1 MTDSKSV
8 AFKSVSVRVRPLVP
22 IYSSILSY
30 RIAKAPDSRGF
41 VVSSVLYCPAL
52 SIPIHAF
59 DVHYYVHWNLN
70 VHWVAVMGTR
80 KPISSDR
87 SISSHKADDK
97 EYLVSVK
104 NHPMLYLMVRP
115 NGTKSWVYRYL
126 SPTHSKNKRISLGV
140 YPNVSFARACEIWRD
155 YEELLSR
162 NIDPKDHR
170 EALKNSI
177 ISKTKNSFNHFA
189 WEYFDSLDQTQKR
202 NTLIRKR
209 GRLELICSYIGDEP
223 ISEISSPRMLEV
235 LLDIQ
240 AKSLNKAGKPTDKAE
255 RCAGIASDVFVYAG
269 ARGFCTSNPAALIK
283 SQLAKSSYGHRPA
296 ITKPKEFAK
305 LLRDIE
311 TIEGDPN
318 TINSLRLLALLFVR
332 NGDLRRMRWADVDL
346 DAGRWRLKPLKG
358 QGKVTMVKDMVVPLP
373 DQAVAILNEQ
383 QKING
388 HTEYVFF
395 SQTAKKHQIISEN
408 TANKRLKDLGYQSIH
423 CAHGFRATAKTLL
436 QEQLKYPLVLVEM
449 ALGHTTKDPNGT
461 AYGRFEYI
469 DDRSFM
475 MQKWADYLDALRE
488 GRDTAEFRADAQTKA
503 DSTAQLQALIDQLGE
518 DKVLGLLSRKVSG

>member
-1 MTDSKSV
+1 MSV
-8 AFKSVSVRVRPLVP
+8 MEA
-22 IYSSILSY
+22 
-30 RIAKAPDSRGF
+30 
-41 VVSSVLYCPAL
+41 
-52 SIPIHAF
+52 
-59 DVHYYVHWNLN
+59 
-70 VHWVAVMGTR
+70 R

-223 ISEISSPRMLEV
+223 ISEISSPRMLEA

>member
-1 MTDSKSV
+1 MSK
-8 AFKSVSVRVRPLVP
+8 RRP
-22 IYSSILSY
+22 I
-30 RIAKAPDSRGF
+30 
-41 VVSSVLYCPAL
+41 
-52 SIPIHAF
+52 
-59 DVHYYVHWNLN
+59 
-70 VHWVAVMGTR
+70 T
-80 KPISSDR
+80 SDR
-87 SISSHKADDK
+87 SISSHKSENK
-97 EYLVSVK
+97 EYIVSVK

-177 ISKTKNSFNHFA
+177 VSKTKNSFNHFA

-358 QGKVTMVKDMVVPLP
+358 QGKVTMVKDMVVPLS

-469 DDRSFM
+469 DDRSDM
-475 MQKWADYLDALRE
+475 MQKWADYLDALRA
-488 GRDTAEFRADAQTKA
+488 DKNTAKFKADAQTKA
-503 DSTAQLQALIDQLGE
+503 DSTAQLQAFIDQMGE
-518 DKVLGLLSRKVSG
+518 AKVLELLGNKR

>member
-1 MTDSKSV
+1 ME
-8 AFKSVSVRVRPLVP
+8 A
-22 IYSSILSY
+22 
-30 RIAKAPDSRGF
+30 
-41 VVSSVLYCPAL
+41 
-52 SIPIHAF
+52 
-59 DVHYYVHWNLN
+59 
-70 VHWVAVMGTR
+70 R

-140 YPNVSFARACEIWRD
+140 YPNVSFSRACEIWRD

-162 NIDPKDHR
+162 NIDPKSHR
-170 EALKNSI
+170 EELKQSL

-189 WEYFDSLDQTQKR
+189 WEYFDSLEQTQKG
-202 NTLIRKR
+202 NTLIRKK
-209 GRLELICSYIGDEP
+209 GRLALICSYIGNEP
-223 ISEISSPRMLEV
+223 ISEIESPRMLEV

-240 AKSLNKAGKPTDKAE
+240 ANSLNTAGKPTDKAE
-255 RCAGIASDVFVYAG
+255 RCAGIASDVFIYAG
-269 ARGFCTSNPAALIK
+269 ARGFCSSNPAALIK

-296 ITKPKEFAK
+296 ITKPKDLAK
-305 LLRDIE
+305 LLRAIE
-311 TIEGDPN
+311 KIEGDLN

-332 NGDLRRMRWADVDL
+332 NGDLRRMRWADIDL
-346 DAGRWRLKPLKG
+346 DAGRWQLKPLKG
-358 QGKVTMVKDMVVPLP
+358 QGKVTMVKDMIVPLP
-373 DQAVAILNEQ
+373 HQAVAILREQ
-383 QKING
+383 HKVNG

-395 SQTAKKHQIISEN
+395 SETAKKHQIISEN
-408 TANKRLKDLGYQSIH
+408 TANKRLKDLGYQNIH

-449 ALGHTTKDPNGT
+449 ALGHTTKDPNGS

-469 DDRSFM
+469 DDRSDM

-488 GRDTAEFRADAQTKA
+488 GRDTAEFKAEAQTKA
-503 DSTAQLQALIDQLGE
+503 DSTSQLQALIDQLGE
-518 DKVLGLLSRKVSG
+518 DKVLELLRNKD

>member
-1 MTDSKSV
+1 ME
-8 AFKSVSVRVRPLVP
+8 A
-22 IYSSILSY
+22 
-30 RIAKAPDSRGF
+30 
-41 VVSSVLYCPAL
+41 
-52 SIPIHAF
+52 
-59 DVHYYVHWNLN
+59 
-70 VHWVAVMGTR
+70 R

-87 SISSHKADDK
+87 SISSHKADNK

-140 YPNVSFARACEIWRD
+140 YPNVSFSRACEIWRD

-162 NIDPKDHR
+162 NIDPKNHR
-170 EALKNSI
+170 EELKQSL

-189 WEYFDSLDQTQKR
+189 WEYFDSLEQTQKG
-202 NTLIRKR
+202 NTLIRKK
-209 GRLELICSYIGDEP
+209 GRLDLICSYIGNEP
-223 ISEISSPRMLEV
+223 ISEIGSPRMLEV

-240 AKSLNKAGKPTDKAE
+240 TTSLNKAGKPTDKAE

-269 ARGFCTSNPAALIK
+269 ARGFCSSNPAALIK

-296 ITKPKEFAK
+296 ITKPKDLAK
-305 LLRDIE
+305 LLRAIE
-311 TIEGDPN
+311 TIEGDLN

-332 NGDLRRMRWADVDL
+332 NGDLRRMRWADLDL
-346 DAGRWRLKPLKG
+346 EAGRWQLKPLKG

-373 DQAVAILNEQ
+373 HQAVTILREQ

-408 TANKRLKDLGYQSIH
+408 TANKRLKDLGYQNIH

-449 ALGHTTKDPNGT
+449 ALGHTTKDPNGS

-469 DDRSFM
+469 DDRAEM

-488 GRDTAEFRADAQTKA
+488 GRDTAEFKANAQTKA

-518 DKVLGLLSRKVSG
+518 DKILELLKNKG

>member
-1 MTDSKSV
+1 M
-8 AFKSVSVRVRPLVP
+8 
-22 IYSSILSY
+22 
-30 RIAKAPDSRGF
+30 
-41 VVSSVLYCPAL
+41 
-52 SIPIHAF
+52 
-59 DVHYYVHWNLN
+59 
-70 VHWVAVMGTR
+70 AVMGTR

-87 SISSHKADDK
+87 SISSHKAEDK

-104 NHPMLYLMVRP
+104 HHPMLYLMVRP
-115 NGTKSWVYRYL
+115 NGTKSWLYRYK
-126 SPTHSKNKRISLGV
+126 SPTLSKNKRISLGV
-140 YPNVSFARACEIWRD
+140 YPSVSFARACEMWRD

-162 NIDPKDHR
+162 NIDPKDYR
-170 EALKNSI
+170 EEEK
-177 ISKTKNSFNHFA
+177 KTLLSNTNNSFNRFA

-240 AKSLNKAGKPTDKAE
+240 ANSLNKAGKPTDKAE

-296 ITKPKEFAK
+296 ITKPKDLAK
-305 LLRDIE
+305 LLRAIE
-311 TIEGDPN
+311 TIEGDLN

-332 NGDLRRMRWADVDL
+332 NGDLRRMRWADLDL
-346 DAGRWRLKPLKG
+346 ETGRWQLKPLKG

-423 CAHGFRATAKTLL
+423 CVHGFRATAKTLL

-469 DDRSFM
+469 DDRSEM
-475 MQKWADYLDALRE
+475 MQNWADYLDALRE
-488 GRDTAEFRADAQTKA
+488 GRDTAKFRADVKDDT
-503 DSTAQLQALIDQLGE
+503 DSAAQLQALIDQLGE
-518 DKVLGLLSRKVSG
+518 DKVLAMLKDKP